1 LRLAVNPG
9 TERVYV
15 ADGTAPG
22 AEQGELWTLD
32 GRGGAAT
39 SRPLGPLPM
48 GVAVEPETGDVL
60 VTDARRGTLAVLH
73 PTGREMKWQGQ
84 VGAAPHGL
92 VASRALGRAYVVL
105 SGPNSLAVLDWPPPP

>member
-1 LRLAVNPG
+1 LRLAVNPA

-22 AEQGELWTLD
+22 AERGELWMFD
-32 GRGGAAT
+32 GLGGAAT
-39 SRPLGPLPM
+39 SRPLGALPM

-60 VTDARRGTLAVLH
+60 VTDARRGTLAVLD

-105 SGPNSLAVLDWPPPP
+105 SGPNSLAVLDWPPAP